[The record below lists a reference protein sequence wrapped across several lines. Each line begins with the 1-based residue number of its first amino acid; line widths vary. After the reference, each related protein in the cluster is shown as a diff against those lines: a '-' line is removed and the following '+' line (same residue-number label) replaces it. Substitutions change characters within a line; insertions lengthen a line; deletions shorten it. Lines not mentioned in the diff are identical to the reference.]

1 MSRREDPN
9 DRNQAGRI
17 RSRSALPIG
26 GAILF
31 SLVMIGAGIGIGAD
45 IWPGEST
52 TATASAASNAAPSNA
67 GATGGPSGYQVVSAD
82 GTSARCPGGT
92 KVLGGGGTEVGSHG
106 REAIHD
112 VSSFPSSDG
121 SEWRFSITVGHRQ
134 TTSCNYLCG
143 LRRLTAQPIRTGGG
157 R

>member
-1 MSRREDPN
+1 MSREVSN
-9 DRNQAGRI
+9 GHNQGGRT
-17 RSRSALPIG
+17 RSRSALPIA

-45 IWPGEST
+45 IWPGESA
-52 TATASAASNAAPSNA
+52 TATVSAASTASPSRA
-67 GATGGPSGYQVVSAD
+67 GVTGGLPGYQVVSTD

-121 SEWRFSITVGHRQ
+121 SQWRFSITLDTGRQ
-134 TTSCNYLCG
+134 VPVTTFAVCG
-143 LRRLTAQPIRTGGG
+143 S
-157 R
+157 

>member
-1 MSRREDPN
+1 MSSREVPN
-9 DRNQAGRI
+9 GRNQGGRT

-31 SLVMIGAGIGIGAD
+31 GLVMIAAGIGIGAD
-45 IWPGEST
+45 IWPGESA
-52 TATASAASNAAPSNA
+52 TATVSAASSAAPSSA
-67 GATGGPSGYQVVSAD
+67 RVTSGLPGYQVVSAN

-121 SEWRFSITVGHRQ
+121 SEWRFSITLDTGRQ
-134 TTSCNYLCG
+134 APVNTFAVCG
-143 LRRLTAQPIRTGGG
+143 S
-157 R
+157 